1 MHEVLPVYA
10 LRVPGNARARVRE
23 GAVSQDDANDRRC
36 MHHFRRHRCNMRA
49 ALPPLS
55 RCAGRHGHR
64 TSRRP
69 PYGLRTLSKKG
80 VGVVHALIVDDDG
93 DSVESLQ
100 ALITAENFTV
110 SVAYTLRDARR
121 HIAMQQPDLVLLD
134 LELPDGNGMD
144 LFTDPQLIAN
154 SEVVLI
160 TGHASLETSIQ
171 ALRLGAAD
179 YLVKPINLRHLQGV
193 LSRVMRPAQLQA
205 EVADLNAHLA
215 EAGNFGHL
223 WGRAPAMLPVYEQ
236 ISRVAGTGV
245 SVFIQGESGTGKEL
259 VAQTVHDLS
268 RRRKKPFLA
277 VNCGA
282 ISPNLIESEI
292 FGHEKGAFTG
302 ADHQHQGF
310 FERATG
316 GTLFLDELT
325 EMPLELQ
332 VKLLRVLETGR
343 YMRVG
348 STQTLEADVR
358 VIAASNRPLALAVE
372 SGKLRE
378 DLLYRLNVFP
388 IELPPLRDRLSDVP
402 LLARHFLQAI
412 ASQEGQVKQF
422 SPAAMERLCR
432 YRWPGNVRELRN
444 AVQRAYVMAS
454 GEIINEQ
461 WLPAPDLPPAA
472 PASSGSGEGGGS
484 HVAEAGPPPYGSP
497 ASPGPAASGTGTGG
511 TGSSPAQPAA
521 TPESEIGGPEA
532 LVLPIGC
539 SMAEIERRFIL
550 ATLNHYKQHKER
562 TAAVLGISLKTL
574 YNRLKEYAAADADW
588 PDSRS

>member
-1 MHEVLPVYA
+1 
-10 LRVPGNARARVRE
+10 
-23 GAVSQDDANDRRC
+23 
-36 MHHFRRHRCNMRA
+36 MRA
-49 ALPPLS
+49 VPLP
-55 RCAGRHGHR
+55 AVGQGQANG
-64 TSRRP
+64 TE
-69 PYGLRTLSKKG
+69 KG
-80 VGVVHALIVDDDG
+80 DSVAHALIVDDEG

-100 ALITAENFTV
+100 ALITAEHFTV
-110 SVAYTLRDARR
+110 AVAHNLRDARR
-121 HIAMQQPDLVLLD
+121 HMALQQPDLILLD

-144 LFTDPQLIAN
+144 LFTDPQLVAN
-154 SEVVLI
+154 SEVVLV

-193 LSRVMRPAQLQA
+193 LSRVMRPAVLQA

-215 EAGNFGHL
+215 EDGHFGHL

-310 FERATG
+310 FERANG

-348 STQTLEADVR
+348 STQTQEADVR
-358 VIAASNRPLALAVE
+358 VIAASNRPLIQAVE
-372 SGKLRE
+372 AGKLRE

-402 LLARHFLQAI
+402 LLARHFLAAI
-412 ASQEGQVKQF
+412 AAKEGQHKQF
-422 SPAAMERLCR
+422 SGAAMDRLCR

-444 AVQRAYVMAS
+444 AVQRAYVMAP
-454 GEIINEQ
+454 GELITDQ
-461 WLPAPDLPPAA
+461 WLPAADLPAATAGAVDALHGGLRVQEPPPLGALGSAAAEGAAWPGSQAGVAGAGEARSTPADGA
-472 PASSGSGEGGGS
+472 SGVTAAAAHASDFKTAVTYAVSYLPTQPGASSGAGMPAEGAPSG
-484 HVAEAGPPPYGSP
+484 VA
-497 ASPGPAASGTGTGG
+497 PGPD
-511 TGSSPAQPAA
+511 
-521 TPESEIGGPEA
+521 A
-532 LVLPIGC
+532 LLVPIGC

-550 ATLNHYKQHKER
+550 ATLAHYKQHKER

-574 YNRLKEYAAADADW
+574 YNRLKEYAAAEAEW
-588 PDSRS
+588 PEGRS

>member
-1 MHEVLPVYA
+1 M
-10 LRVPGNARARVRE
+10 
-23 GAVSQDDANDRRC
+23 
-36 MHHFRRHRCNMRA
+36 
-49 ALPPLS
+49 
-55 RCAGRHGHR
+55 
-64 TSRRP
+64 
-69 PYGLRTLSKKG
+69 
-80 VGVVHALIVDDDG
+80 HALIVDDDT

-100 ALITAENFTV
+100 ALIAAEHFTV
-110 SVAYTLRDARR
+110 SVAYNLRDAKR
-121 HIAMQQPDLVLLD
+121 HIALQQPDLVLLD

-144 LFTDPQLIAN
+144 LFTDPQLLAN
-154 SEVVLI
+154 AEVVLI

-179 YLVKPINLRHLQGV
+179 YLIKPINLRHLQGV

-223 WGRAPAMLPVYEQ
+223 WGRAPAMLPIYEQ
-236 ISRVAGTGV
+236 ISRVAGTSV

-358 VIAASNRPLALAVE
+358 VIAASNRPLTQAVE
-372 SGKLRE
+372 AGKLRE

-388 IELPPLRDRLSDVP
+388 IELPPLRDRISDVP
-402 LLARHFLQAI
+402 LLARHFLRAI
-412 ASQEGQVKQF
+412 AAKEGQPKQF
-422 SPAAMERLCR
+422 TAAAMERLCQ

-454 GEIINEQ
+454 GEFITEQ
-461 WLPAPDLPPAA
+461 WLPAPDLPTPPRGPEEGAVHCVQECAPVPSVQASTASPYRSAGAA
-472 PASSGSGEGGGS
+472 AL
-484 HVAEAGPPPYGSP
+484 PPPTTREVD
-497 ASPGPAASGTGTGG
+497 TG
-511 TGSSPAQPAA
+511 Q
-521 TPESEIGGPEA
+521 EA

-574 YNRLKEYAAADADW
+574 YNRLKEYAAAEAEWHDG
-588 PDSRS
+588 RS